1 MSRSSYHRHR
11 LAVALALGAWLAL
24 AACVEA
30 PPTASDDPDA
40 MPTSLVPVTP
50 QQLAATLGDG
60 FGLLL
65 ETRVLGPDGQP
76 LRSAVVEY
84 DVVSGAGVFTSDSTL
99 TNDQGFT
106 QVFFLPLSAGTV
118 LVQARSGA
126 DAITFAIE
134 VASDPNQG
142 ATFLKI
148 GGDGQSATVGA
159 ILPQPFTVQVRNPD
173 GLPVDSIPVTFTIQF
188 AQGDSAKLATDPS
201 AFQGDGGEP
210 GSTGHQVVVLTD
222 AGGFARAWLRL
233 GTLAGGHTVSATAL
247 VGPAGAQSEQTV
259 NFTANALPSA
269 RATQLII
276 ISGDDQTVPIDT
288 LFPAGSPLNRTR
300 DPNPFVVQ
308 AQDAFGTP
316 ISGVAVQWRVS
327 DGGGTMFAFTTFTD
341 AFGFATNSLFGPTV
355 GHNAVVAIAP
365 GTGPVTFDVTG
376 ELIAPPDE
384 GGGGDGEGGGG
395 GGGG

>member
-1 MSRSSYHRHR
+1 VNRPSFYRHR
-11 LAVALALGAWLAL
+11 LAAALALGAWLAL

-40 MPTSLVPVTP
+40 MPTSLIPVTP
-50 QQLAATLGDG
+50 VQLGATLGDG

-65 ETRVLGPDGQP
+65 ETRVLGPQGQP

-84 DVVSGAGVFTSDSTL
+84 DIVSGAGLFTADSTL
-99 TNDQGFT
+99 TNDQGYT
-106 QVFFLPLSAGTV
+106 QVVFLPLSAGTV
-118 LVQARSGA
+118 LVQARSGT
-126 DAITFAIE
+126 DAVTFAIQ

-148 GGDGQSATVGA
+148 GGDTQSATIGA

-201 AFQGDGGEP
+201 AFGGDGGEA
-210 GSTGHQVVVLTD
+210 GSSGHQVVVETD
-222 AGGFARAWLRL
+222 AAGFARAWLRL

-269 RATQLII
+269 RATDLII

-288 LFPAGSPLNRTR
+288 LFPSGSPLNRTR

-308 AQDAFGTP
+308 AVDAFGNP

-327 DGGGTMFAFTTFTD
+327 DGGGLMFAFTTFTD
-341 AFGFATNSLFGPTV
+341 ALGFATNSLFGPTV
-355 GHNAVVAIAP
+355 GHNAVVAVAP
-365 GTGPVTFDVTG
+365 GTGPVTFDVNG
-376 ELIAPPDE
+376 ELIAVP
-384 GGGGDGEGGGG
+384 GGGGDEEEGGGG
-395 GGGG
+395 G

>member
-1 MSRSSYHRHR
+1 VSRTSYHRHR

-30 PPTASDDPDA
+30 PPTASDPPGDTV
-40 MPTSLVPVTP
+40 PTSLIPITP
-50 QQLAATLGDG
+50 QQLAATLGSG
-60 FGLLL
+60 FGVLL

-76 LRSAVVEY
+76 LRSAVVRY
-84 DVVSGAGVFTSDSTL
+84 AVVSGAGVFTADSTL

-106 QVFFLPLSAGTV
+106 QVFFLPLSTGTV
-118 LVQARSGA
+118 LVEARSGA
-126 DAITFAIE
+126 DVVTFAIE
-134 VASDPNQG
+134 VAADPNQG
-142 ATFLKI
+142 ATFLKV

-201 AFQGDGGEP
+201 VFQGEGGETAA
-210 GSTGHQVVVLTD
+210 SGHQVVVVTD

-233 GTLAGGHTVSATAL
+233 GTEAGGHTVSATAL
-247 VGPAGAQSEQTV
+247 IGPAGAQSEQTV

-269 RATQLII
+269 RASQLII

-300 DPNPFVVQ
+300 NPNPFVVQ
-308 AQDAFGTP
+308 VLDAFGNP
-316 ISGVAVQWRVS
+316 VPGVAVQWRVS
-327 DGGGTMFAFTTFTD
+327 DGGGTMFAFTTFSD
-341 AFGFATNSLFGPTV
+341 ALGFAANQYFGPTA

-365 GTGPVTFDVTG
+365 GTSPVTFDVTG
-376 ELIAPPDE
+376 EVIAEPEEDD
-384 GGGGDGEGGGG
+384 GDGGGG
-395 GGGG
+395 GGGGGG

>member
-1 MSRSSYHRHR
+1 MNRTSSHRYR
-11 LAVALALGAWLAL
+11 LVAALALGAWLAL

-30 PPTASDDPDA
+30 PPTASETPDA
-40 MPTSLVPVTP
+40 TPTSLIPVTP
-50 QQLAATLGDG
+50 VQLGATLGSG
-60 FGLLL
+60 LGLLL
-65 ETRVLGPDGQP
+65 ETRVLGPDGRP

-84 DVVSGAGVFTSDSTL
+84 DIVSGAGFFTSDSTL
-99 TNDQGFT
+99 TNDQGYT
-106 QVFFLPLSAGTV
+106 QVVFVPLSAGTV

-134 VASDPNQG
+134 VANNPNQG
-142 ATFLKI
+142 ATFVKT
-148 GGDGQSATVGA
+148 GGDTQSATVGA

-201 AFQGDGGEP
+201 AFEGSDGGAGE
-210 GSTGHQVVVLTD
+210 SGHQVVVQTD
-222 AGGFARAWLRL
+222 AAGTARAWLRL

-247 VGPAGAQSEQTV
+247 IGPAGAQSEQTV

-269 RATQLII
+269 RASQLII

-308 AQDAFGTP
+308 ALDAFGTAV
-316 ISGVAVQWRVS
+316 SGVAVQWRVS
-327 DGGGTMFAFTTFTD
+327 DGGGSMFAFTTFTD
-341 AFGFATNSLFGPTV
+341 AFGFATNSLSGPSV

-365 GTGPVTFDVTG
+365 GTGPVTFDVNG
-376 ELIAPPDE
+376 ELIAVPDD
-384 GGGGDGEGGGG
+384 GGGGDDEGGGG
-395 GGGG
+395 GG

>member
-1 MSRSSYHRHR
+1 MNRSSSHRHR
-11 LAVALALGAWLAL
+11 LAAALALGAWLAL
-24 AACVEA
+24 TACVEA
-30 PPTASDDPDA
+30 PPTAADDPDVVPA
-40 MPTSLVPVTP
+40 SLIPVTP
-50 QQLAATLGDG
+50 VQLGATLGDG

-65 ETRVLGPDGQP
+65 ETRVLGPQGQP

-84 DVVSGAGVFTSDSTL
+84 DIVSGAGLFTADSTL
-99 TNDQGFT
+99 TNDQGYT
-106 QVFFLPLSAGTV
+106 QVVFLPLSAGTV
-118 LVQARSGA
+118 LVQASSGA

-201 AFQGDGGEP
+201 AFQGDGGET
-210 GSTGHQVVVLTD
+210 GSSGHQVVVVTD
-222 AGGFARAWLRL
+222 AAGFARAWLRL
-233 GTLAGGHTVSATAL
+233 GTLPGGHTVSATAL

-276 ISGDDQTVPIDT
+276 ISGDGQTVPIDT

-300 DPNPFVVQ
+300 NPNPFVVQ
-308 AQDAFGTP
+308 AVDAFGNP

-341 AFGFATNSLFGPTV
+341 AFGFATNSLFGPTE
-355 GHNAVVAIAP
+355 GHNAVVVVAP
-365 GTGPVTFDVTG
+365 GTGPVTFDVDG
-376 ELIAPPDE
+376 VLIAAPDE
-384 GGGGDGEGGGG
+384 GGGDDEGGGEGGG
-395 GGGG
+395 

>member
-1 MSRSSYHRHR
+1 MNRTSSHRHR
-11 LAVALALGAWLAL
+11 LVAALALGAWLAL
-24 AACVEA
+24 TACVEA
-30 PPTASDDPDA
+30 PPTASDSPDA
-40 MPTSLVPVTP
+40 MPTSLIPVTP
-50 QQLAATLGDG
+50 VQLGATLGSG
-60 FGLLL
+60 LGLLL
-65 ETRVLGPDGQP
+65 ETRVLGPDGRP
-76 LRSAVVEY
+76 LRSAVVAY
-84 DVVSGAGVFTSDSTL
+84 DLVSGAGFFTSDSTL
-99 TNDQGFT
+99 TNDQGYT
-106 QVFFLPLSAGTV
+106 QVVFVPLSAGTV

-142 ATFLKI
+142 ATFVKL
-148 GGDGQSATVGA
+148 GGDTQSATVGA

-201 AFQGDGGEP
+201 AFGGGDGGLP
-210 GSTGHQVVVLTD
+210 GESGHQVVVQTD
-222 AGGFARAWLRL
+222 AAGTARAWLRL

-247 VGPAGAQSEQTV
+247 IGPAGAQSEQTV

-269 RATQLII
+269 RASQLVI

-288 LFPAGSPLNRTR
+288 LFAAGSPLNRTR

-308 AQDAFGTP
+308 AVDAFGSP
-316 ISGVAVQWRVS
+316 VSGVAVQWRVS

-341 AFGFATNSLFGPTV
+341 ALGFATNSLFGPTE

-365 GTGPVTFDVTG
+365 GTGPVTFDVNG
-376 ELIAPPDE
+376 ELIAEPVEGGGGDDE
-384 GGGGDGEGGGG
+384 GGGGG
-395 GGGG
+395 

>member
-1 MSRSSYHRHR
+1 MNRSSFQRSR

-30 PPTASDDPDA
+30 PPTAADDPDE
-40 MPTSLVPVTP
+40 MPMSLVPITP
-50 QQLAATLGDG
+50 QQLGATLGSG
-60 FGLLL
+60 FGVLL
-65 ETRVLGPDGQP
+65 ETRVLGSGGQP

-84 DVVSGAGVFTSDSTL
+84 DLVSGDGQFTADSTL
-99 TNDQGFT
+99 TNDQGYT
-106 QVFFLPLSAGTV
+106 QVGFFPLSAGTV
-118 LVQARSGA
+118 LVQASSGA
-126 DAITFAIE
+126 DAVTFSIQ

-201 AFQGDGGEP
+201 AFQGDGGGEE
-210 GSTGHQVVVLTD
+210 GSTGHQVVVVTD
-222 AGGFARAWLRL
+222 AAGFARAWLRL

-276 ISGDDQTVPIDT
+276 ISGDDQTVPVDT

-308 AQDAFGTP
+308 AVDAFGNP

-341 AFGFATNSLFGPTV
+341 AFGFATNSLFGPTE
-355 GHNAVVAIAP
+355 GHNAVVAVAP

-376 ELIAPPDE
+376 ELIAAPDA
-384 GGGGDGEGGGG
+384 GGGG
-395 GGGG
+395 GGGDD

>member
-1 MSRSSYHRHR
+1 VNRTSSHRHR
-11 LAVALALGAWLAL
+11 LVVALALGAWLAL

-30 PPTASDDPDA
+30 PPTASDSPDV
-40 MPTSLVPVTP
+40 MPTSLIPVTP
-50 QQLAATLGDG
+50 VQLGATLGSG
-60 FGLLL
+60 LGLLL
-65 ETRVLGPDGQP
+65 ETRVLGPDGRP

-84 DVVSGAGVFTSDSTL
+84 DIVSGAGFFTADSTL
-99 TNDQGFT
+99 TNDQGYT
-106 QVFFLPLSAGTV
+106 QVVFVPLSAGTV

-142 ATFLKI
+142 ATFLKT
-148 GGDGQSATVGA
+148 GGDTQSATVGA

-201 AFQGDGGEP
+201 AFGGGEGAEP
-210 GSTGHQVVVLTD
+210 GSSGHQVVVQTD
-222 AGGFARAWLRL
+222 AAGFARAWLRL

-247 VGPAGAQSEQTV
+247 IGPAGAQSEQTV

-269 RATQLII
+269 RASQLLI

-300 DPNPFVVQ
+300 NPNPFVVQ
-308 AQDAFGTP
+308 ALDPFGTP
-316 ISGVAVQWRVS
+316 VSGVAVQWRVS

-341 AFGFATNSLFGPTV
+341 AQGFATNALFGPTE

-365 GTGPVTFDVTG
+365 GTGPVTFDVNG
-376 ELIAPPDE
+376 ELIAEPEEGGGGDDE
-384 GGGGDGEGGGG
+384 GGGGG
-395 GGGG
+395 

>member
-1 MSRSSYHRHR
+1 MSRTWYHRHR
-11 LAVALALGAWLAL
+11 LAVGLALGAWLAL
-24 AACVEA
+24 AACDEA

-40 MPTSLVPVTP
+40 TPTSLIPITP

-60 FGLLL
+60 LGVLL

-76 LRSAVVEY
+76 LRSAVVTYE
-84 DVVSGAGVFTSDSTL
+84 VVSGAGVFSADSTL

-106 QVFFLPLSAGTV
+106 QVFFLPLSTGTV
-118 LVQARSGA
+118 LVEARSGS
-126 DAITFAIE
+126 DVVTFAIE
-134 VASDPNQG
+134 VAADPDQG

-148 GGDGQSATVGA
+148 GGDNQSATVGA

-201 AFQGDGGEP
+201 AFEGGDET
-210 GSTGHQVVVLTD
+210 GSSGHQVVVVTD
-222 AGGFARAWLRL
+222 AGGLARAWLRL
-233 GTLAGGHTVSATAL
+233 GTEAGGHTVSATAL

-259 NFTANALPSA
+259 NFTANALASA

-288 LFPAGSPLNRTR
+288 LSPEGSPQNRTR
-300 DPNPFVVQ
+300 NPNPFVVQ
-308 AQDAFGTP
+308 ALDDFGNP
-316 ISGVAVQWRVS
+316 VPGVAVQWRVS

-341 AFGFATNSLFGPTV
+341 AFGFATNQYSGPTE

-376 ELIAPPDE
+376 EVIAEPDE
-384 GGGGDGEGGGG
+384 DDDGGNGGGG
-395 GGGG
+395 GG

>member
-1 MSRSSYHRHR
+1 MSRTSFHRHR

-30 PPTASDDPDA
+30 PPTASDSPDDGV
-40 MPTSLVPVTP
+40 PTSLIPITP
-50 QQLAATLGDG
+50 QQLAATLGSG
-60 FGLLL
+60 FGVLL

-76 LRSAVVEY
+76 LRSAVVRYE
-84 DVVSGAGVFTSDSTL
+84 VVSGAGVFSSDSTL

-106 QVFFLPLSAGTV
+106 QVFFLPLSSGTV
-118 LVQARSGA
+118 LVEARSGS
-126 DAITFAIE
+126 DVITFAIQ

-148 GGDGQSATVGA
+148 SGDNQSATVGA

-188 AQGDSAKLATDPS
+188 AQGDSAKLATDPT
-201 AFQGDGGEP
+201 AFQGDET
-210 GSTGHQVVVLTD
+210 GSSGHQVVVVTD

-233 GTLAGGHTVSATAL
+233 GTEAGGHTVSATAL
-247 VGPAGAQSEQTV
+247 VGPAGAQSEQTL
-259 NFTANALPSA
+259 NFTATALPSA
-269 RATQLII
+269 GASQLVI

-288 LFPAGSPLNRTR
+288 LFPAGSPANRTR

-308 AQDAFGTP
+308 ALDAFGNP
-316 ISGVAVQWRVS
+316 VPGVAVQWRVS
-327 DGGGTMFAFTTFTD
+327 DGGGSMFAFTTFTD
-341 AFGFATNSLFGPTV
+341 ALGFASNQYTGPTE

-365 GTGPVTFDVTG
+365 GTNAVTFDVTG
-376 ELIAPPDE
+376 ELIGEPGD
-384 GGGGDGEGGGG
+384 GGDGDGGGG

>member
-1 MSRSSYHRHR
+1 VSRSSYHRHR
-11 LAVALALGAWLAL
+11 LAVGLALGAWLAVT
-24 AACVEA
+24 ACVEA
-30 PPTASDDPDA
+30 PPTAADDPDA
-40 MPTSLVPVTP
+40 MPMSLIPITP
-50 QQLAATLGDG
+50 QQLGATLGSG
-60 FGLLL
+60 LGLLL
-65 ETRVLGPDGQP
+65 ETRVLGSDGQP

-84 DVVSGAGVFTSDSTL
+84 DVVSGAGLFTADSTL

-106 QVFFLPLSAGTV
+106 QVVFLPLAAGTV

-126 DAITFAIE
+126 DAITFAIQ

-148 GGDGQSATVGA
+148 GGDSQSATVGA
-159 ILPQPFTVQVRNPD
+159 ILPQPLTVQVRNPD

-201 AFQGDGGEP
+201 AFQGDGGAT
-210 GSTGHQVVVLTD
+210 GSAGHQVVVQTD
-222 AGGFARAWLRL
+222 AAGFARAWLRL

-308 AQDAFGTP
+308 TVDAFGTP
-316 ISGVAVQWRVS
+316 VPGVAVQWRVS
-327 DGGGTMFAFTTFTD
+327 DGGGTMFAFTTFSD
-341 AFGFATNSLFGPTV
+341 ALGFATNSLFGPTV

-376 ELIAPPDE
+376 ELIAEPDD
-384 GGGGDGEGGGG
+384 GGGGDGGGG
-395 GGGG
+395 GGGGG

>member
-1 MSRSSYHRHR
+1 VSRSSYHRHR
-11 LAVALALGAWLAL
+11 LAFALALGAWLAL
-24 AACVEA
+24 TACVEA
-30 PPTASDDPDA
+30 PPTAPDGPDA
-40 MPTSLVPVTP
+40 MPTSLIPITP
-50 QQLAATLGDG
+50 QQLTDTLGDSL
-60 FGLLL
+60 GLLL

-76 LRSAVVEY
+76 LRSAVVVY
-84 DVVSGAGVFTSDSTL
+84 DVVSGAGVFTADSTL

-106 QVFFLPLSAGTV
+106 QVLFLPLSPGTV

-134 VASDPNQG
+134 VANDPNQG
-142 ATFLKI
+142 STFLKV
-148 GGDGQSATVGA
+148 GGDTQSATVGA

-173 GLPVDSIPVTFTIQF
+173 GLPVDSVPVTFTIQI

-201 AFQGDGGEP
+201 AFQGAGGET
-210 GSTGHQVVVLTD
+210 GSSGHQVVVLTD

-247 VGPAGAQSEQTV
+247 IGPAGAQTEQTV

-288 LFPAGSPLNRTR
+288 LFPPGSPLNRTR
-300 DPNPFVVQ
+300 NPNPFVVQ
-308 AQDAFGTP
+308 ALDAFGTP
-316 ISGVAVQWRVS
+316 VSGVAVQWRVS

-341 AFGFATNSLFGPTV
+341 AFGFATNALFGPTE

-365 GTGPVTFDVTG
+365 GTGPVTFDVNG
-376 ELIAPPDE
+376 ELIAEPEE
-384 GGGGDGEGGGG
+384 GGGDDEGGGG
-395 GGGG
+395 GGG

>member
-11 LAVALALGAWLAL
+11 LVFALALGAWLAL
-24 AACVEA
+24 TACVEA
-30 PPTASDDPDA
+30 PPTAPDGPDA
-40 MPTSLVPVTP
+40 MPTSLIPITP
-50 QQLAATLGDG
+50 QQLTDTLGDSL
-60 FGLLL
+60 GLLL

-76 LRSAVVEY
+76 LRSAVVVY
-84 DVVSGAGVFTSDSTL
+84 DVVSGAGVFTADSTL

-106 QVFFLPLSAGTV
+106 QVLFLPLSPGTV

-134 VASDPNQG
+134 VANDPNQG
-142 ATFLKI
+142 STFLKV
-148 GGDGQSATVGA
+148 GGDTQSATVGA

-173 GLPVDSIPVTFTIQF
+173 GLPVDSVPVTFTIQI

-201 AFQGDGGEP
+201 AFQGAGGET
-210 GSTGHQVVVLTD
+210 GSSGHQVVVLTD
-222 AGGFARAWLRL
+222 SGGFARAWLRL

-247 VGPAGAQSEQTV
+247 IGPAGAQTEQTV

-288 LFPAGSPLNRTR
+288 LFPPGSPLNRTR
-300 DPNPFVVQ
+300 NPNPFVVQ
-308 AQDAFGTP
+308 ALDAFGTP
-316 ISGVAVQWRVS
+316 VSGVAVQWRVS

-341 AFGFATNSLFGPTV
+341 AFGFASNTLFGPTE

-365 GTGPVTFDVTG
+365 GTGPVTFDVNG
-376 ELIAPPDE
+376 ELIAEPEE
-384 GGGGDGEGGGG
+384 GGGDDEGGGG
-395 GGGG
+395 GGG

>member
-1 MSRSSYHRHR
+1 VSRSSYHRHR
-11 LAVALALGAWLAL
+11 LVFALALGAWLAL
-24 AACVEA
+24 TACVEA
-30 PPTASDDPDA
+30 PPTAPDGPDA
-40 MPTSLVPVTP
+40 MPTSLIPITP
-50 QQLAATLGDG
+50 QQLTDTLGDSL
-60 FGLLL
+60 GLLL

-76 LRSAVVEY
+76 LRSAVVVY
-84 DVVSGAGVFTSDSTL
+84 DVVSGAGVFTADSTL

-106 QVFFLPLSAGTV
+106 QVLFLPLSPGTV

-134 VASDPNQG
+134 VANDPNQG
-142 ATFLKI
+142 STFLKV
-148 GGDGQSATVGA
+148 GGDTQSATVGA

-173 GLPVDSIPVTFTIQF
+173 GLPVDSVPVTFTIQI

-201 AFQGDGGEP
+201 AFQGAGGET
-210 GSTGHQVVVLTD
+210 GSSGHQVVVLTD

-247 VGPAGAQSEQTV
+247 IGPAGAQTEQTV

-288 LFPAGSPLNRTR
+288 LFPPGSPLNRTR
-300 DPNPFVVQ
+300 NPNPFVVQ
-308 AQDAFGTP
+308 ALDAFGTP
-316 ISGVAVQWRVS
+316 VSGVAVQWRVS

-341 AFGFATNSLFGPTV
+341 AFGFATNALFGPTE

-365 GTGPVTFDVTG
+365 GTGPVTFDVNG
-376 ELIAPPDE
+376 ELIAEPEE
-384 GGGGDGEGGGG
+384 GGGDDEGGGG
-395 GGGG
+395 GGG